1 MPHRKAPLSACVN
14 IQMCFRILSH
24 SRLHGCFQFSV
35 RTVPSKSAT
44 VIVGP
49 FGTGLL
55 IICLIIL
62 YLQRRQ
68 QHLQSQ
74 RNLWIPAPIR
84 TTSTTATTPSPS
96 LIWTWRWPSTVC
108 PSPPPTDI
116 RVNSKRHCSNVILIK
131 YINKN
136 RSLRHLLFDY
146 KKNMHV

>member
-1 MPHRKAPLSACVN
+1 MCEYSNVLQNPFTQQAPWLLSVFSQNCPV
-14 IQMCFRILSH
+14 QVSH
-24 SRLHGCFQFSV
+24 SDRWSIWNRSSDHLS
-35 RTVPSKSAT
+35 
-44 VIVGP
+44 IL
-49 FGTGLL
+49 TGLL

-96 LIWTWRWPSTVC
+96 LIWTWRWPSTVW